1 MVLNDIKSYIETIK
15 GQHSKTIQ
23 AAHNKCKKLL
33 QSISKNSEKIREG
46 SKKLIEET
54 DPQLTEEGVQKI
66 TKKGKIYFRSL
77 KAFNALLHYINN
89 DFSNFSVPETSD
101 QLTYDELNQFVR
113 VLSRLINDTNTER
126 AKSDKIMGLDFM
138 LKKRTIYGPLAKI
151 GSDLSDLRTLQKEEY
166 RVIKTLEDLESL
178 KSDVKG
184 IQQQISSTKEEINQ
198 LQNEVASIV
207 QNKEESEQELALL
220 LENPMI
226 KNSREQGIRMTEL
239 EIKMGRHLNS
249 FKKIFKK
256 YAREIQRGTISGEF
270 GLVGTALGYEKD
282 PVKRFLNEEEGN
294 PEIIALLEELVK
306 VGKSDL
312 HLKQK
317 NISNLQQELR
327 LIQDGIL
334 DPDKK
339 EWHDL
344 LNAKEKEITLPEF
357 KTVNNKLT
365 ECEKKLE
372 RLKEDLSM
380 KKESISLKT
389 RELNQLSD
397 SLSERSTR
405 ATDLKNDILEPL
417 K

>member
-1 MVLNDIKSYIETIK
+1 MVINEIKSYIEAIQ
-15 GQHSKTIQ
+15 GHHNKTIQ
-23 AAHNKCKKLL
+23 AAYNKCKKLL
-33 QSISKNSEKIREG
+33 ISISKNSEKIKDG

-77 KAFNALLHYINN
+77 KAFNALLHYIDN
-89 DFSNFSVPETSD
+89 DFSNFSVPNTSD

-113 VLSRLINDTNTER
+113 ALSRLMNDTNAEK

-138 LKKRTIYGPLAKI
+138 LKKRSIYGPLTKMM
-151 GSDLSDLRTLQKEEY
+151 SDLSDLRTLQKEEY

-184 IQQQISSTKEEINQ
+184 IQQQISRTEEEIIR
-198 LQNEVASIV
+198 LQNEVTSIK
-207 QNKEESEQELALL
+207 QNKEEAEQELTLL
-220 LENPMI
+220 LENSMI
-226 KNSREQGIRMTEL
+226 KNSRERGIRMTEL

-249 FKKIFKK
+249 FTKIFKK

-294 PEIIALLEELVK
+294 PEVIALLEELIK

-312 HLKQK
+312 RLKQK

-327 LIQDGIL
+327 LIQNGIL

-357 KTVNNKLT
+357 KTVNNKLA

-372 RLKEDLSM
+372 RLKGDLSM
-380 KKESISLKT
+380 KEEYISLKT
-389 RELNQLSD
+389 RELNQFSD
-397 SLSERSTR
+397 SLSERSAR
-405 ATDLKNDILEPL
+405 ASDLKNDILEP
-417 K
+417 